1 VVRFLCC
8 GPLRPRRRSIGSKT
22 FIDKGFCDLITCT
35 DLFTVKNYTS
45 IRSQVDIHIQYT
57 NNRQSHLKLIIP
69 WSSIISIAGRV
80 IP

>member
-1 VVRFLCC
+1 LVIFLCC
-8 GPLRPRRRSIGSKT
+8 GPLRPRRSIRSKI
-22 FIDKGFCDLITCT
+22 FIDKGFCDLIRCT

-45 IRSQVDIHIQYT
+45 ICSQVDIHIHYT

-69 WSSIISIAGRV
+69 WSSIIFIAGRI